1 MEDLKFYYPPINY
14 QSGQAKVVEEVSDPP
29 PADYEG
35 RVSTHP
41 VLNLKINKNAPLTP
55 LEPIPYEDRLEGA
68 DQVKLS
74 KA

>member
-35 RVSTHP
+35 RVSIHP